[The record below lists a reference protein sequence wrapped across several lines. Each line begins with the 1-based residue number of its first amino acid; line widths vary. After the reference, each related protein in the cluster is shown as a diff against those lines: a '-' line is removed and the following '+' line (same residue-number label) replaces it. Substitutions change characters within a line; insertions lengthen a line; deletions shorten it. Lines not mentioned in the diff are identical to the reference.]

1 MQHRM
6 MEEAQRAMAPWVG
19 GQPVYGPMAQA
30 SSSQINPLLYAGTTR
45 TAGKILLSLYST
57 NLGWCFFF
65 FPHRI
70 HVREEHAY
78 EAHATAPT
86 TVVGL

>member
-6 MEEAQRAMAPWVG
+6 MKEAQRAMAPWVG

-30 SSSQINPLLYAGTTR
+30 SSSLLYAGTTR

-78 EAHATAPT
+78 EATAPT